1 MIKFS
6 KKNNK
11 YVPKK
16 ITPEYLKNSSL
27 YYLSR
32 FSTSSENL
40 KRVLMRKV
48 ARSANHH
55 GTDPEECQLLIE
67 ELIAN
72 YLRSGLLDD
81 NAYAKTQATNL
92 HNKGN
97 SSRNIRSKLRQK
109 GLKSDIIE
117 MAVSALSKDYK
128 NPERVA
134 AIRFAKRRRLG
145 PFQKKELNEETRK
158 KHMATMARAGFS
170 YEIAKYIIYINN
182 EEDLL

>member
-1 MIKFS
+1 M
-6 KKNNK
+6 
-11 YVPKK
+11 PKK

-32 FSTSSENL
+32 FTTSSENL

-55 GTDPEECQLLIE
+55 GTDPKEGQLLIQE
-67 ELIAN
+67 MITN

-81 NAYAKTQATNL
+81 DAYAKAQATNL

-109 GLKSDIIE
+109 GLESEVIE
-117 MAVSALSKDYK
+117 LAVSALRNNYE

-134 AIRFAKRRRLG
+134 AIRFAQRRRLG
-145 PFQKKELNEETRK
+145 PFQKKELNDEIRK
-158 KHMATMARAGFS
+158 KQMATLARAGFS
-170 YEIAKYIIYINN
+170 YKIAKYIIFTIN